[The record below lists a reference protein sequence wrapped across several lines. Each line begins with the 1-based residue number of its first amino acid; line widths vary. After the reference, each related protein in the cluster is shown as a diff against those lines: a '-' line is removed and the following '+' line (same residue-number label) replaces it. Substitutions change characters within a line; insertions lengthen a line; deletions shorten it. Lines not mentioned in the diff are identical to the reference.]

1 MKKLFAKL
9 IAAVLTLV
17 TLFSLSACGEV
28 ELGSDIERIKI
39 TITLEDTDG
48 VSTDYE
54 VEAKLYVDFAPETFN
69 HIKGLIENGYY
80 NGADVT
86 NLTSTYFQFGDYS
99 LSGGTIGAAKDAN
112 VQTVKGEFE
121 KNGLVGNKLVVSQG
135 AIILKRDSEGA
146 AGVSKYNTGKA
157 TLAVALSSTA
167 PFSVK
172 EYCVFGQIV
181 SDDGNKEADS
191 SSVEYLSSLE
201 KIMKVKDCLQDAN
214 GRKIYYCVKDESKAE
229 DDGFVANWQG
239 QTFTYAEYN
248 DEYHYFK
255 GVVAD
260 FSDAEAVNELM
271 LTDEQA
277 EDLASKLAVA
287 DNFRYIPV
295 LKAVI
300 KSIVIL

>member
-9 IAAVLTLV
+9 VAAVLTLV

-39 TITLEDTDG
+39 TITLENADG

-54 VEAKLYVDFAPETFN
+54 VEAKLYVNFAPETFKQV
-69 HIKGLIENGYY
+69 KGLIENGYY
-80 NGADVT
+80 NGADIT

-99 LSGGTIGAAKDAN
+99 LSGGTIGAAKDGN

-121 KNGLVGNKLVVSQG
+121 NNGLVGNKLSVSQG
-135 AIILKRDSEGA
+135 SIILKRDNVGSK
-146 AGVSKYNTGKA
+146 GVSKYNTGKA
-157 TLAVALSSTA
+157 TLAVALSSSA
-167 PFSVK
+167 PFTVK
-172 EYCVFGQIV
+172 DYCVFGQIV

-229 DDGFVANWQG
+229 DDDFVTNWQG

-248 DEYHYFK
+248 DVFHYFK
-255 GVVAD
+255 GVVSD
-260 FSDAEAVNELM
+260 FNNAEAVNAAM
-271 LTDEQA
+271 LTDA
-277 EDLASKLAVA
+277 EADDLASKLTTA

-300 KSIVIL
+300 KSIVVL